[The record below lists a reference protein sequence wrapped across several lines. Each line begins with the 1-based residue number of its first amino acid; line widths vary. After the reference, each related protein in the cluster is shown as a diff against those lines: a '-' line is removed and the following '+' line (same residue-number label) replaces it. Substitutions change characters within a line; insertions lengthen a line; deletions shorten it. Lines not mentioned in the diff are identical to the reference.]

1 MSGPDLRVGLVACSK
16 TKADQ
21 PTIARELYVSPLFRA
36 ARTHAEQSYD
46 AWLILSAKHGAVRPT
61 TVLAPYDFT
70 LAWLAPAQRH
80 AWAAHVVGQLIAI
93 FGDLHRCAFGIHAG
107 LAYRG
112 PLCPYLPSW
121 SAPLQGLGI
130 GQQLA
135 WYRRHLCGQ
144 HEGRCL

>member
-21 PTIARELYVSPLFRA
+21 PTLARELYLSPLFRA
-36 ARTHAEQSYD
+36 ARTYAERSYD

-61 TVLAPYDFT
+61 TFLAPYDLT
-70 LAWLAPAQRH
+70 LTRLPPARRQT
-80 AWAAHVVGQLIAI
+80 WAEHVVVQLTEV

-107 LAYRG
+107 LAYRS
-112 PLCPYLPSW
+112 PLCPHLPSW
-121 SAPLQGLGI
+121 NAPLQGLGI

-135 WYRRHLCGQ
+135 WYQRHLCGP